1 MKKIKQLIWPLIMA
15 LYGVAILILMVTG
28 ELKSYIHPKLHIL
41 SFLAMIILFILAVA
55 TARENLNKG
64 HIPKLK
70 ATYIVFII
78 PLLLFFVGTDAD
90 ASRQVAVENGL
101 KISAVPNTRQIDNN
115 KNTTGSEI
123 NDALPT
129 EDADSNKDTSI
140 VADASAETKSTID
153 TDTPTDISSNTENA
167 EEIDTNTDTQS
178 DTEMN
183 DGTLHLTDVNFTA
196 LMDDMHANLSDY
208 RGRKISYL
216 GLVYKQEDF
225 EDTEIVVGR
234 LLMYCCAADAQIMG
248 LLGHSDRAMDYQDG
262 DWVTIHGYID
272 EKAYKDPYSGY
283 EASIPYLVIEE
294 IEPAEEPEDP
304 YVYFNE

>member
-15 LYGVAILILMVTG
+15 LYGVAILILMVSG

-64 HIPKLK
+64 YIPKLK
-70 ATYIVFII
+70 ATYMVFII

-101 KISAVPNTRQIDNN
+101 KISAVPNTRQEETNIVLSDATNSD
-115 KNTTGSEI
+115 KEELTT
-123 NDALPT
+123 T
-129 EDADSNKDTSI
+129 DTTIS
-140 VADASAETKSTID
+140 TKSTMDTGNDTDVDTKID
-153 TDTPTDISSNTENA
+153 TDLNA
-167 EEIDTNTDTQS
+167 DTNVDIETES
-178 DTEMN
+178 DAKI
-183 DGTLHLTDVNFTA
+183 DGDKVLYLTDVNFTA

-225 EDTEIVVGR
+225 EDTEIVIGR

-248 LLGHSDRAMDYQDG
+248 LLGHSDSAMDYQDG
-262 DWVTIHGYID
+262 DWVIIHGYID
-272 EKAYKDPYSGY
+272 EKAYTDPYSGY
-283 EASIPYLVIEE
+283 EASIPYLVIED